1 MKDATLAQSIFAL
14 TANYDRS
21 VEDAVKA
28 GKYDW
33 SNDNITTNNFPSKR
47 TGTADT
53 EIILVKFERDME
65 SGDVVK
71 QLDKQGLRTAELP
84 ELLAFGEKYPDVQ
97 RDFPVVALGSVLL
110 IPVGDRPVPCLDWHS
125 GRRNLC
131 LFWWGVW
138 WGSFY
143 RFAAV
148 RK

>member
-53 EIILVKFERDME
+53 EIILGKFERDME

-71 QLDKQGLRTAELP
+71 QLDK
-84 ELLAFGEKYPDVQ
+84 
-97 RDFPVVALGSVLL
+97 
-110 IPVGDRPVPCLDWHS
+110 
-125 GRRNLC
+125 
-131 LFWWGVW
+131 
-138 WGSFY
+138 
-143 RFAAV
+143 
-148 RK
+148 

>member
-1 MKDATLAQSIFAL
+1 MNKDATLAQGILAL

-71 QLDKQGLRTAELP
+71 QLDKQGLRPAELP

-97 RDFPVVALGSVLL
+97 RDFPVVALGSVLQIL
-110 IPVGDRPVPCLDWHS
+110 VGDRPAPCLDGHS

-131 LFWWGVW
+131 LFWWG
-138 WGSFY
+138 SFY